1 LPVRIEYRNILMGEE
16 FANGK
21 PEVRIRA
28 FRAIDEPETC
38 ELFIKGHTEVL
49 TSIGVTK
56 VTSSKNEWA
65 KNPAAFV
72 IIVESLDG
80 KEVFGGARVHVAGGT
95 EPLPIEQATGALDAS
110 IYPLVWEYA
119 QYGTGEICG
128 LWNSHKLAGY
138 GIGTPLLIRTLIA
151 ISSQIGLRSLF
162 ALCAPYTVKPV
173 VNCGMV
179 LVDSVGNKGTFYYPK
194 QDLIATAM
202 ILNDVSTL
210 NKAMEEDKFAIFQMR
225 EHPDALQIH
234 ELKNKEI
241 SIDFKIKIPNL
252 DKWDLSQ
259 IIESTR
265 AVFPESKIIEKE
277 PSFF

>member
-1 LPVRIEYRNILMGEE
+1 MGEE
-16 FANGK
+16 FEKGK
-21 PEVRIRA
+21 PEVTIRA

-56 VTSSKNEWA
+56 VTSSKNGWA
-65 KNPAAFV
+65 ENPAVFV

-95 EPLPIEQATGALDAS
+95 EPLPIEQATGALDPS
-110 IYPLVWEYA
+110 IYQLVWKYA

-151 ISSQIGLRSLF
+151 ISSQIGLQSLF

-202 ILNDVSTL
+202 ILKDVSTL
-210 NKAMEEDKFAIFQMR
+210 IGAIEDDKFAILQMR
-225 EHPDALQIH
+225 EYPDNLKIH

-241 SIDFKIKIPNL
+241 SIDFKIQIPNI

-259 IIESTR
+259 IIAS
-265 AVFPESKIIEKE
+265 AQGAFFKNKIIEKE

>member
-1 LPVRIEYRNILMGEE
+1 MENEVK
-16 FANGK
+16 GK
-21 PEVRIRA
+21 PEIRIRA
-28 FRAIDEPETC
+28 FRAVDEPQAC
-38 ELFIKGHTEVL
+38 EMFIKGHTEVL

-65 KNPAAFV
+65 ENPDAFV

-95 EPLPIEQATGALDAS
+95 EPLPIEQATSLLDPT
-110 IYPLVWEYA
+110 IHELVWNYA
-119 QYGTGEICG
+119 QFGTGEICG

-151 ISSQIGLRSLF
+151 ISSQLGIQSLF

-179 LVDSVGNKGTFYYPK
+179 LIDSVGNKGTFYYPK
-194 QDLIATAM
+194 LDLIATAM
-202 ILNDVSTL
+202 ILKEISTL
-210 NKAMEEDKFAIFQMR
+210 SRALEEDKDMISKMR
-225 EHPDALQIH
+225 ERPNNLRIDG
-234 ELKNKEI
+234 LKNKEI
-241 SIDFKIKIPNL
+241 TIDFELQIPNL
-252 DKWDLSQ
+252 DRWDLSKA
-259 IIESTR
+259 IESASR
-265 AVFPESKIIEKE
+265 SYLKSEIVEKE

>member
-1 LPVRIEYRNILMGEE
+1 MSDNEI
-16 FANGK
+16 

-28 FRAIDEPETC
+28 FRAIDEPEAC
-38 ELFIKGHTEVL
+38 ELFIRGHTEVL

-65 KNPAAFV
+65 KNPDAFV

-95 EPLPIEQATGALDAS
+95 EPLPIEQATGAMDS
-110 IYPLVWEYA
+110 TVHKLVWDYA
-119 QYGTGEICG
+119 QYGTAEICG

-151 ISSQIGLRSLF
+151 ISSQLGIQSLF

-179 LVDSVGNKGTFYYPK
+179 LVDSIGNKGTFYYPK
-194 QDLIATAM
+194 LDLLATAM
-202 ILNDVSTL
+202 ILTDISAL
-210 NKAMEEDKFAIFQMR
+210 SKAVEEDKLFIFQMR
-225 EHPDALQIH
+225 ENPNTLKID
-234 ELKNKEI
+234 ELKNKKI
-241 SIDFKIKIPNL
+241 AIDFELLIPKL
-252 DKWDLSQ
+252 DQWDLAQAIASA
-259 IIESTR
+259 SR
-265 AVFPESKIIEKE
+265 AYLENKKLVEDE
-277 PSFF
+277 PTFF